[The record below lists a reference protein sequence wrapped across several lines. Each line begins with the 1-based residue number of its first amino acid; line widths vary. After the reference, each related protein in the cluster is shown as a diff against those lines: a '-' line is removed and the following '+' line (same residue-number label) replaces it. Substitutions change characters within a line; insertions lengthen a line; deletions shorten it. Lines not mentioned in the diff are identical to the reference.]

1 MLPLFQIIYDELV
14 SPETLKMSLVTSP
27 AVESLFLKFKNE
39 EPQQKFLFS
48 VEDED
53 RHIIYGVALRADFPI
68 YRNEEDLGEFYIQF
82 DKDTIKLIE
91 SEFLKT
97 QQFNLQHETDTEGI
111 QVLES
116 FIIDREN
123 GISPSQFLD
132 IEDGSWILK
141 CKVNDEGIWRSIKNG
156 EFAGFSI
163 EAMFSLEEIKLKA
176 HEILAEKENEHIEN
190 VNIQKPNPHIMNIR
204 SIRTKLAKLLLKL
217 GTANATK
224 DGVEAVFEF
233 DGPELKDGVEVFIT
247 DENEELIHPEDGV
260 WTIDNQEWEVKDGI
274 VKLVNAGETEE
285 PVEEPEQENLEEE
298 PAEPAQTAEPAQDIR
313 QAIDELT
320 ARFNDMASILDELI
334 NNQQTMTDRLNE
346 LELQLKSLVTKTP
359 EKLEK
364 QTVKTPQDNP
374 YACLS
379 KK

>member
-27 AVESLFLKFKNE
+27 AVESLFLKFKNA
-39 EPQQKFLFS
+39 EPAQKFMFS

-53 RHIIYGVALRADFPI
+53 QHTIYGVALRADFPI

-97 QQFNLQHETDTEGI
+97 QQFNLQHQTDTEAI

-141 CKVNDEGIWRSIKNG
+141 CKVNDDEIWRSIKNG

-163 EAMFSLEEIKLKA
+163 EAVFSLDEIKLKA
-176 HEILAEKENEHIEN
+176 HEILAATEPEHIH
-190 VNIQKPNPHIMNIR
+190 KPNPHMMNIK

-224 DGVEAVFEF
+224 DGIEVVFEF

-260 WTIDNQEWEVKDGI
+260 WTIDNQEWEVRDGV
-274 VKLVNAGETEE
+274 VKLVNAEPVEE
-285 PVEEPEQENLEEE
+285 PEEEPEQENLEEE
-298 PAEPAQTAEPAQDIR
+298 PAEPEQPSEPAQDLR

-320 ARFNDMASILDELI
+320 ARFNDMASILNELI
-334 NNQQTMTDRLNE
+334 NNQQTMGDKLNE